1 MDVRRVSFL
10 RRVRMQ
16 EMASPVAVPVGS
28 IRFLVANELLGERR
42 RSKVAVTTG
51 IVFSAALRTRRRR
64 SRKVWT
70 LDTVDVRHTTWERF
84 RVINLR
90 LKPLLSSTNG

>member
-16 EMASPVAVPVGS
+16 EMASSVVGS

-51 IVFSAALRTRRRR
+51 IVFPLR
-64 SRKVWT
+64 
-70 LDTVDVRHTTWERF
+70 
-84 RVINLR
+84 
-90 LKPLLSSTNG
+90 